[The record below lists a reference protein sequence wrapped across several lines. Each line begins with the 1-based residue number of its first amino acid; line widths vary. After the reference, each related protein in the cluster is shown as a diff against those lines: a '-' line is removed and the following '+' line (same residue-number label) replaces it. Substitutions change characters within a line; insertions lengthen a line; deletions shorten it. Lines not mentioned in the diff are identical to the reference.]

1 MPEQSFLS
9 AKSLFGPFLQSNH
22 HMTCALSLPI
32 FCAYP
37 PPPSHLYVCLAGEE
51 GGGREGRKRG
61 MEGERE
67 TRREGHGGGEGRGGE
82 GGKPGAQ
89 RVRGEPCPGPPG
101 RATFSVGSLAPPLQ
115 KVYAFPGNCGH
126 FQTLGGERKLRWPG
140 GDGACVCVCV
150 CVCVCASQEYA
161 RWAMGQDVWGV
172 GASEGTL
179 SSSVCICVRD

>member
-1 MPEQSFLS
+1 MEHTHAHLVANSSQSWSPGS
-9 AKSLFGPFLQSNH
+9 ACGLGFVPVVYYSLLLCLG
-22 HMTCALSLPI
+22 LP
-32 FCAYP
+32 
-37 PPPSHLYVCLAGEE
+37 
-51 GGGREGRKRG
+51 
-61 MEGERE
+61 
-67 TRREGHGGGEGRGGE
+67 GEGRGGE
-82 GGKPGAQ
+82 GGKPRAQ

-101 RATFSVGSLAPPLQ
+101 RATFSVRSLAPPLQ

-140 GDGACVCVCV
+140 GDGACVCVC
-150 CVCVCASQEYA
+150 ASQEYA